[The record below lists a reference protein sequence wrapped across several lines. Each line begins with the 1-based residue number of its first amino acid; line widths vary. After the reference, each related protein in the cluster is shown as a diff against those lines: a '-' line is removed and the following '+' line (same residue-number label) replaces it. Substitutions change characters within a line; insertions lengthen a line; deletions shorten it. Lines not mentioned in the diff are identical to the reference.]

1 MDINVSYYGT
11 QDSGIDAYNRTFYS
25 HNIVCKIPN
34 WQTTAANVVNGS
46 YLSKIIDNP
55 ELITKSID
63 TSIAHCGIGKKG
75 DFLEWTYT
83 DREGNEHTEILTAK
97 HEHYMRNM
105 HWLSLK
111 RDISI
116 STIQGDTVTVSF
128 GIDADDNFNSSYS
141 DVDIP
146 VWLTKFSNSS
156 SINNGQRVY
165 SAIAYTDNDTD
176 LYFQWG
182 NDKQKYKIPQSLGYN
197 SPMIKYGLGDFVFV
211 IFVEC
216 SSTATGSNS
225 QIVELAN
232 YIDTTS
238 TYNYTNRPY
247 VGRVFATPYTWSS
260 GGASLRTLASVSGIA
275 PSFNRK
281 FSITAPFYSRAT
293 PEATGTKDF
302 YFYDMQQ
309 TYYSSGFFNYCK
321 YNIFCT
327 SNTMNG
333 TDWTTENQAYPAGVY
348 DTNTPVQTIHF
359 YYVAGFDFWKNCGFG
374 ELRPVG
380 SSGQYTMQTCI
391 LHLQSQSD
399 ADKLKEYAF
408 EMCAYLGVF
417 FSDRVV
423 TATVDTTLSVE
434 EQWQQAFTD
443 DRIYCGIIDDNGLTH
458 GFYTHGAGNKN
469 TRAYANTNAQID
481 NPYKPSPFNPT
492 PPKPDT
498 DPNRYIDTM
507 QGKNTAS
514 LTAFTKLYAVDGF
527 NMLNLRLYLA
537 HIPTEGNT
545 LEEHQDY
552 LYKHFLN
559 SNPIDN
565 IVSLKV
571 YPFSILQYV
580 FGNVYTTETIRISN
594 ALAEYALSDTTT
606 IRAIGNRGDGAFS
619 QITLFLGSFTLYT
632 AYGDFRDYDPYSS
645 AKLYLPYC
653 GTATID
659 IKTILDKTLY
669 VAYKVDIKTGS
680 CTAVVTQDSYDGIIV
695 LTAHGTMAV
704 DIPITGIQTADY
716 QNAIFQGITNL
727 KNAQMQQFTSY
738 IHAATGL
745 ASSVGAVAT
754 SPMAIPGAV
763 TGIADSITGISASNN
778 ALKQAEYNLQTA
790 PIKHTMVG
798 SSSAGDAQLMYMYP
812 ALIVT
817 RPKFIPSYNQ
827 PVYAHTVGHAC
838 ILSDTLGN
846 FHGYTVVSDIDLSGV
861 PATDAEQQMLRAI
874 LAAGV
879 YL

>member
-1 MDINVSYYGT
+1 MPINTAYYGAESTWLNIPMDDTMPDTFMLGQYSTVSQTTYGLVSRTWLATKYGMNYETYKQPLDNSYGFCITDGNAPFDNIMYCTGYNNNYPNRIKTTNHGKSTVGFAGYGYSSSYVSGDFIQYYKTSSTGKTYEHSPLNFNPPYTFTPTIDEYANNLKIMRVTRGSISPALKYDFGYYYAVPFISYYVLKDEYT
-11 QDSGIDAYNRTFYS
+11 IADVDSVTDPANYDSLFSASYNSDLRRFYIDVSTG
-25 HNIVCKIPN
+25 
-34 WQTTAANVVNGS
+34 VVS
-46 YLSKIIDNP
+46 ADKIIISSICVQIYHVSWKQDGTYSYNDISSGTTDSTTLCKP
-55 ELITKSID
+55 IPFFHSDTVTELTFTDWYKTTDAESYTVNID
-63 TSIAHCGIGKKG
+63 TS
-75 DFLEWTYT
+75 F
-83 DREGNEHTEILTAK
+83 
-97 HEHYMRNM
+97 
-105 HWLSLK
+105 
-111 RDISI
+111 
-116 STIQGDTVTVSF
+116 VS
-128 GIDADDNFNSSYS
+128 
-141 DVDIP
+141 
-146 VWLTKFSNSS
+146 
-156 SINNGQRVY
+156 QR
-165 SAIAYTDNDTD
+165 
-176 LYFQWG
+176 F
-182 NDKQKYKIPQSLGYN
+182 KSLG
-197 SPMIKYGLGDFVFV
+197 
-211 IFVEC
+211 
-216 SSTATGSNS
+216 SNTRCYDG
-225 QIVELAN
+225 IAN
-232 YIDTTS
+232 RNIT
-238 TYNYTNRPY
+238 
-247 VGRVFATPYTWSS
+247 
-260 GGASLRTLASVSGIA
+260 ASVSNATVIA
-275 PSFNRK
+275 GQR
-281 FSITAPFYSRAT
+281 
-293 PEATGTKDF
+293 
-302 YFYDMQQ
+302 Q
-309 TYYSSGFFNYCK
+309 TYGALYDNLTTYPYSL
-321 YNIFCT
+321 
-327 SNTMNG
+327 M
-333 TDWTTENQAYPAGVY
+333 P
-348 DTNTPVQTIHF
+348 
-359 YYVAGFDFWKNCGFG
+359 
-374 ELRPVG
+374 
-380 SSGQYTMQTCI
+380 
-391 LHLQSQSD
+391 
-399 ADKLKEYAF
+399 
-408 EMCAYLGVF
+408 CAYDDNHF
-417 FSDRVV
+417 
-423 TATVDTTLSVE
+423 TVKWFEESELPNVRKYAVSVYTTLSSFGGLDNFREYVRKSIAYFGCYFSE
-434 EQWQQAFTD
+434 CLYPSATKEWNTTD
-443 DRIYCGIIDDNGLTH
+443 CFIGTIDDNGVTH
-458 GFYTHGAGNKN
+458 GNYTNG
-469 TRAYANTNAQID
+469 TD
-481 NPYKPSPFNPT
+481 NDNQRQKTWGDEWSEKTPYDPT
-492 PPKPDT
+492 KPPKPDT

-507 QGKNTAS
+507 QGKNAAS

-594 ALAEYALSDTTT
+594 ALAEYALSDTAT
-606 IRAIGNRGDGAFS
+606 IRATGNRGDGAFS

-817 RPKFIPSYNQ
+817 RPKFLTSYNET
-827 PVYAHTVGHAC
+827 VYAHTVGHAC

-846 FHGYTVVSDIDLSGV
+846 FSGYTVVSDIDLSGV

>member
-1 MDINVSYYGT
+1 MPINTDYYGAESSWVNIPMTSTMTDKFMLGQYANTSQSTYGLVSRTWLATKLGMDLSNYQQPIDRTYGYCKTDGGAPFDNILYCTGYNGNYPNRIKTRNKSSSTVGFAGYGKPSAYLTNYYT
-11 QDSGIDAYNRTFYS
+11 QYYKSSKTGSSTWASVSPNYKPPFSFTPLIDEYSNSIKVMRLTKGAISPALKYDFGNYFIIPVIAFGVLKDEYSITDVNNVENPADYKNLFSNTYCSDLRRFYNDVT
-25 HNIVCKIPN
+25 N
-34 WQTTAANVVNGS
+34 NV
-46 YLSKIIDNP
+46 LHADKIIIYQIAVKAYHISWKQDGTYALTDVSDGTINSKTNCMPIPFFMSDNMTDLFFKDWYTSENP
-55 ELITKSID
+55 DEYNVKID
-63 TSIAHCGIGKKG
+63 TSLVSQSFVSAGIVRCYSGLTQTSVTAQIDNMTVIAGMRYPYGTLY
-75 DFLEWTYT
+75 DS
-83 DREGNEHTEILTAK
+83 LT
-97 HEHYMRNM
+97 
-105 HWLSLK
+105 
-111 RDISI
+111 
-116 STIQGDTVTVSF
+116 
-128 GIDADDNFNSSYS
+128 SYS
-141 DVDIP
+141 
-146 VWLTKFSNSS
+146 
-156 SINNGQRVY
+156 
-165 SAIAYTDNDTD
+165 
-176 LYFQWG
+176 
-182 NDKQKYKIPQSLGYN
+182 
-197 SPMIKYGLGDFVFV
+197 
-211 IFVEC
+211 
-216 SSTATGSNS
+216 
-225 QIVELAN
+225 
-232 YIDTTS
+232 
-238 TYNYTNRPY
+238 PY
-247 VGRVFATPYTWSS
+247 VLTPCSYGDNNFTVRW
-260 GGASLRTLASVSGIA
+260 
-275 PSFNRK
+275 FEDK
-281 FSITAPFYSRAT
+281 FI
-293 PEATGTKDF
+293 
-302 YFYDMQQ
+302 
-309 TYYSSGFFNYCK
+309 
-321 YNIFCT
+321 
-327 SNTMNG
+327 SNT
-333 TDWTTENQAYPAGVY
+333 QKFAVSVY
-348 DTNTPVQTIHF
+348 
-359 YYVAGFDFWKNCGFG
+359 
-374 ELRPVG
+374 
-380 SSGQYTMQTCI
+380 
-391 LHLQSQSD
+391 
-399 ADKLKEYAF
+399 
-408 EMCAYLGVF
+408 
-417 FSDRVV
+417 
-423 TATVDTTLSVE
+423 TTLS
-434 EQWQQAFTD
+434 AFGSLD
-443 DRIYCGIIDDNGLTH
+443 DFREYVLRSIAYFGCYFSDCYRPNGTKEWNSSDCFIGTIDDNGITH
-458 GFYTHGAGNKN
+458 GDYTNGTDNDNQPQKTWGNDWSNK
-469 TRAYANTNAQID
+469 T
-481 NPYKPSPFNPT
+481 PFDPT
-492 PPKPDT
+492 KPPKPKA

-507 QGKNTAS
+507 QGKNAAS

-594 ALAEYALSDTTT
+594 ALAEYALSDTAT
-606 IRAIGNRGDGAFS
+606 IRAMGNRGDGAFS

-763 TGIADSITGISASNN
+763 TGIADSIAGISTSNN

-817 RPKFIPSYNQ
+817 RPKFLPSYNRS
-827 PVYAHTVGHAC
+827 VYAHTVGHAC
-838 ILSDTLGN
+838 ILSGILSK
-846 FHGYTVVSDIDLSGV
+846 FQGYTVVSDIDLSGI
-861 PATDAEQQMLRAI
+861 PATEAEKQMLRTI